1 MRSVLEKTDT
11 QLNTAKA
18 EGFRIFHEILPLIIS
33 GFAWL
38 GSRPR
43 VSGAR
48 GRENA
53 SVSLGQTS
61 S

>member
-38 GSRPR
+38 G
-43 VSGAR
+43 
-48 GRENA
+48 A
-53 SVSLGQTS
+53 SVTFTCLLLNHARDQQDRG
-61 S
+61 